1 MIGVTCAGIVG
12 ALSFYVYKNVLLSAL
27 IALSLIVSMML
38 AVGLGTITPMA
49 FKKMDLDP
57 AAASGPLI
65 TTGIDVLS
73 FFVYLTLITKFINDL
88 V

>member
-1 MIGVTCAGIVG
+1 
-12 ALSFYVYKNVLLSAL
+12 
-27 IALSLIVSMML
+27 MML

-49 FKKMDLDP
+49 FKKFDLDP

-73 FFVYLTLITKFINDL
+73 FFVYLSLITKFISDL